1 MSILTSLHPMKQRL
15 RIHLALAFSLL
26 LMIPMLGLAQSQSS
40 NGTQPAPYPRLKSS
54 GSPEAIKKQHEAD
67 VKKWQEQERLRNE
80 RLKSGVNTKATPSD
94 NQKKRIAEKEAGIA
108 PNKSKSAPKK
118 NVREKTIVDLPG
130 YPKYVYSGDPQLDE
144 KNYQLAKTKWMN
156 ENPGLYE
163 KYLKENRI
171 SGVKSTRLTKMGK

>member
-1 MSILTSLHPMKQRL
+1 MKQRL

-54 GSPEAIKKQHEAD
+54 GSPEATKKQHEAD

-80 RLKSGVNTKATPSD
+80 RLKSGVNTKSTPSD
-94 NQKKRIAEKEAGIA
+94 NQKKRIAEKEAGVA
-108 PNKSKSAPKK
+108 PGNVKSSPKK
-118 NVREKTIVDLPG
+118 NERERTIVDLPG
-130 YPKYVYSGDPQLDE
+130 YPKYVYTGNPQLDE

-171 SGVKSTRLTKMGK
+171 SGARSKRITPQSK